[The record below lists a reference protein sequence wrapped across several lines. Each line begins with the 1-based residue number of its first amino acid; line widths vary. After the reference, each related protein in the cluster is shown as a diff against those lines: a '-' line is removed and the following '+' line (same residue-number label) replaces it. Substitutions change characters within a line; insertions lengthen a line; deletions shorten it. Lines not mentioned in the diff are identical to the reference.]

1 MSSKLKDLDE
11 NGSTNMALSDINLAE
26 IDKNGDLHVGGL
38 KASDDLKP
46 PPAMPSLL
54 PPPAFLPSH
63 KPTSDISDNE
73 SFDESDLDPEFE
85 PLDKEL
91 STPMKHIEKF
101 QTSFYGFI
109 KSHSTQIRWIF
120 IAGIFVLFH
129 VFLVFALIHNFE
141 KAETLLY
148 LTCFAW
154 ILMLYYKV
162 FKPKFGRDIERRIV
176 EPVWKMFDR
185 LYQKL
190 LVKM

>member
-1 MSSKLKDLDE
+1 MSSKLKNLDE

-26 IDKNGDLHVGGL
+26 IDKSGDFHVEGL

-46 PPAMPSLL
+46 SPPMPSLL
-54 PPPAFLPSH
+54 PSFLPSH

-73 SFDESDLDPEFE
+73 SFDEFDLDPEFE

-91 STPMKHIEKF
+91 STPMKHVEKF

-109 KSHSTQIRWIF
+109 KSHSIQIRWIF

-154 ILMLYYKV
+154 ILAFYYKI
-162 FKPKFGRDIERRIV
+162 FKPKFGRKVERRIV

-190 LVKM
+190 VIKI